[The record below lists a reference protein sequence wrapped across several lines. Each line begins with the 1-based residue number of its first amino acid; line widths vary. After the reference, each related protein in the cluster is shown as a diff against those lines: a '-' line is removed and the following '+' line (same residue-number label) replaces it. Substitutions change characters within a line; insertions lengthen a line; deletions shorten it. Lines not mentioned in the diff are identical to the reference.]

1 MHAVP
6 SSGDDRLHSRVELMR
21 TLADRAGTLAMR
33 HFQSMSLAVHAKP
46 DASPVTEADL
56 EIEAL
61 LREQIA
67 ADFPDDGLLG
77 EEHGAQEGTGSFRWV
92 IDPIDG
98 TTNFVKGNPVFATLI
113 GVSVG
118 GADTVG
124 VISAPAL
131 GSRWDGVVGE
141 GARQDGRRIE
151 VSPVATLAAAEIS
164 LGQLAVLER
173 GHPGVIA
180 ALAGGSGRQ
189 RGFGDFWA
197 YGLLAAGSTDVV
209 VEADLR
215 HWDLCAPRALVLAA
229 GGRVSDLAGRDGSD
243 GGSALASNGRLHAEV
258 LALLAAHARS

>member
-1 MHAVP
+1 V
-6 SSGDDRLHSRVELMR
+6 RLGEARELASDLCDAADALALAAFRRQLQVR
-21 TLADRAGTLAMR
+21 TKADGTL
-33 HFQSMSLAVHAKP
+33 
-46 DASPVTEADL
+46 VTATDEA
-56 EIEAL
+56 IETL
-61 LREQIA
+61 LRTRILDE
-67 ADFPDDGLLG
+67 FPEHRVLG
-77 EEHGAQEGTGSFRWV
+77 EEHGLTEGDPDAPIWV